1 MKLYN
6 EFREANL
13 MCLSETWLTEN
24 DGDPEI
30 PGFTVVRGDRSLH
43 ETGKRRG
50 GGVCVYVNRH
60 WCSIITVKEQLC
72 TEHLELLTVA
82 LRPYY
87 LPREF
92 NQLFITAVYI
102 HPAAD
107 VKLAG
112 EGVGQVIHRLS
123 SLSPDSP
130 CFVLGDFNKCRLNR
144 VLPHFKQYVTCLT
157 YKDKTIDLC
166 YGNIPGAFTSRPLS
180 GLGRS
185 DHNMAHLIPA
195 YRQKL
200 KRSKPLTRSVKT
212 WSKEDIESLNGCFP
226 CTDWNVFHTGT
237 SSLDVAADA
246 VSSYVNFC
254 VNNVISCKT
263 VKSYPNNKPWV
274 TTQLKDLLKG
284 KQLAFRKG
292 DKKGLQSAQREID
305 EKIREEK
312 RRYSWGTTS
321 QGTMPGCTG
330 G

>member
-1 MKLYN
+1 M
-6 EFREANL
+6 
-13 MCLSETWLTEN
+13 
-24 DGDPEI
+24 
-30 PGFTVVRGDRSLH
+30 
-43 ETGKRRG
+43 
-50 GGVCVYVNRH
+50 YVNRH

-92 NQLFITAVYI
+92 NQLFVTALYI

-112 EGVGQVIHRLS
+112 EGVSRVIHRLS
-123 SLSPDSP
+123 SLSPDAP
-130 CFVLGDFNKCRLNR
+130 CFVLGDFNKCRLNQ
-144 VLPHFKQYVTCLT
+144 VLPHFKQYVTCFT

-185 DHNMAHLIPA
+185 DHNTVHLIPA

-226 CTDWNVFHTGT
+226 CTDWNAFHTGA

-246 VSSYVNFC
+246 VSSYANFC
-254 VNNVISCKT
+254 VNNVINCKT

-305 EKIREEK
+305 KKIREE
-312 RRYSWGTTS
+312 
-321 QGTMPGCTG
+321 
-330 G
+330 